1 LAVEHVLLDQT
12 EVRWMVLAAT
22 EVGDANQLV
31 IDRPAPIA
39 VLVACTACGG
49 GTLMRSIGRL
59 TPQWSAAL
67 RYLLPSVCAIYRANV
82 VRLAH
87 AVEQYWSE
95 HAGLNGQVSAIGGT
109 VKLYLGRL
117 RRQLRC

>member
-1 LAVEHVLLDQT
+1 MAVEHVLLDQT

-31 IDRPAPIA
+31 IDCPALIA
-39 VLVACTACGG
+39 VLVACSACGG
-49 GTLMRSIGRL
+49 GPLCGHRSADS
-59 TPQWSAAL
+59 WSAAL
-67 RYLLPSVCAIYRANV
+67 RYLCHRLRYRANV

-87 AVEQYWSE
+87 AVEQYWSA
-95 HAGLNGQVSAIGGT
+95 HAGLNGQVSAISGT

>member
-1 LAVEHVLLDQT
+1 MLFPAGEYARVPMQDRRLTVLAVEHVLLDQT

-49 GTLMRSIGRL
+49 GTLCGHRSAH
-59 TPQWSAAL
+59 SSVVCL
-67 RYLLPSVCAIYRANV
+67 RRCGTFAIVCA
-82 VRLAH
+82 LP
-87 AVEQYWSE
+87 
-95 HAGLNGQVSAIGGT
+95 T
-109 VKLYLGRL
+109 V
-117 RRQLRC
+117 